1 MKQTNHIAG
10 IIFDLGNTLLHF
22 DADMRETLLHGAH
35 DLAAYL
41 HEQGLELDAVA
52 FASVYIDNLYATYE
66 QAKRDWIEVTGHQML
81 RRTLADFGHTDVP
94 EAVIDEGIRISLAH
108 GETVWKPFS
117 DTLEM
122 LERLSLTGYRLG
134 LISNFFDDGWIQR
147 TIDNFG
153 LRPWFSPILTSAGL
167 GLRKP
172 HPGIFHAVL
181 EQWGLPPE
189 RTVMVG
195 DTPSQDIA
203 GAQSVGM
210 RAVLVTMVERPH
222 NSDAPSTVPDATIRR
237 LGELPALLAQWNG
250 GQPPSGQQCP
260 SCI

>member
-1 MKQTNHIAG
+1 MVGMKQTNHIEG
-10 IIFDLGNTLLHF
+10 VIFDLGNTLLHF
-22 DADMRETLLHGAH
+22 DADMRETLLHGAQ

-94 EAVIDEGIRISLAH
+94 EAMIDEGIRASLAY

-117 DTLEM
+117 DTFEM
-122 LERLSLTGYRLG
+122 LERLRLAGYRLG

-172 HPGIFHAVL
+172 HPGIFRAVL

-189 RTVMVG
+189 RALMVG

-222 NSDAPSTVPDATIRR
+222 DGDAPSTIPDATIRW

-250 GQPPSGQQCP
+250 GQPPSGR
-260 SCI
+260 

>member
-1 MKQTNHIAG
+1 MVGMKQTNHIAG

-22 DADMRETLLHGAH
+22 DADMRETLLHGAY

-41 HEQGLELDAVA
+41 HEQGLELNAVA

-81 RRTLADFGHTDVP
+81 RRALADFGHTDVP
-94 EAVIDEGIRISLAH
+94 EAMIDEGIRASLAY
-108 GETVWKPFS
+108 GETVWKPFP

-122 LERLSLTGYRLG
+122 LERLRLAGYRLG

-153 LRPWFSPILTSAGL
+153 LRPWFLPILTSAGL

-172 HPGIFHAVL
+172 HPGIFRAVL

-189 RTVMVG
+189 RALMVG

-222 NSDAPSTVPDATIRR
+222 DSDAPSIVPDATIRR
-237 LGELPALLAQWNG
+237 LGELPTLLAQWNG
-250 GQPPSGQQCP
+250 GQPPSGR
-260 SCI
+260 